1 MKVIP
6 YSQTFEYE
14 ILQKG
19 NKKVNKRKRTWKNRA
34 KIQKSKKRAMVFRYS
49 HEMSTGEV

>member
-19 NKKVNKRKRTWKNRA
+19 NKKVNKRKIKWTKRGKT
-34 KIQKSKKRAMVFRYS
+34 QKSKRAIIFRYS
-49 HEMSTGEV
+49 HKMSTGEV

>member
-6 YSQTFEYE
+6 YHQTFEYE

-19 NKKVNKRKRTWKNRA
+19 NKKVNKRKRTWKKRA
-34 KIQKSKKRAMVFRYS
+34 KIQKSKRAMVFRYS
-49 HEMSTGEV
+49 RKISTGEV